1 MEYRIVE
8 KAAFTVVGFGKR
20 FKPETSYIEVPK
32 FWDEHYGSGL
42 GDVVGGMFGLCI
54 DSDCDSFEYYIADMY
69 LPWKDI
75 PDGAAVKTVE
85 AATWAVFPWQGQ
97 CPDSL
102 QAVNTWAWNEWLPN
116 SEYEISMN
124 CSIEVYLSMDHGE
137 IWLPVKKK

>member
-124 CSIEVYLSMDHGE
+124 CSLEVYLSMDHGE